1 MDGKKEIPPF
11 ITLARKLF
19 NDPMWTQERF
29 SYAQAWVDLLYWAF
43 HSDGDF
49 KWEGERY
56 KLKRGQLGHTESFLM
71 KRWKWSRGRLRRTI
85 KKWQA
90 GEQLTVHRSVHRSV
104 HGTVHCRNVITI
116 CNYDQYQ
123 LPNSTGGTSNG
134 TSIGTRCE
142 PQTVHNKKELK
153 EEIYRKN
160 YKSARPR
167 ENISEKDKKK
177 SIALRDHLR
186 SRADE
191 LEKQQKFDIA

>member
-29 SYAQAWVDLLYWAF
+29 SYAQAWVDLLYWAY
-43 HSDGDF
+43 HSDGNF
-49 KWEGERY
+49 KWDGERY
-56 KLKRGQLGHTESFLM
+56 NLKRGQLCHTESFLM

-90 GEQLTVHRSVHRSV
+90 GEQLTVHRAVHRSV

-123 LPNSTGGTSNG
+123 MPNSTGGTSNG
-134 TSIGTRCE
+134 T
-142 PQTVHNKKELK
+142 
-153 EEIYRKN
+153 
-160 YKSARPR
+160 
-167 ENISEKDKKK
+167 
-177 SIALRDHLR
+177 
-186 SRADE
+186 
-191 LEKQQKFDIA
+191 

>member
-29 SYAQAWVDLLYWAF
+29 SYAQAWVDLLYWAY

-56 KLKRGQLGHTESFLM
+56 NLQRGQLCHTESFLM
-71 KRWKWSRGRLRRTI
+71 KRRQWGRGRLRRTI
-85 KKWQA
+85 KKWEKS
-90 GEQLTVHRSVHRSV
+90 EQIAIHRVIHTTI
-104 HGTVHCRNVITI
+104 HGAVQSRKVISI

-123 LPNSTGGTSNG
+123 MPNTRGDTYPD
-134 TSIGTRCE
+134 TYPGTRPE
-142 PQTVHNKKELK
+142 HQTVHNKKELK

-160 YKSARPR
+160 YKSARAR
-167 ENISEKDKKK
+167 DISEKDKKNSLK
-177 SIALRDHLR
+177 LLNKLTAQYERDK
-186 SRADE
+186 
-191 LEKQQKFDIA
+191 EKGLA